1 MKHSKI
7 LILLM
12 ISFLLSCKGGD
23 PIPPYVYN
31 ANPHYAWG
39 YAEFYGAYYADNGI
53 KNNTLTVSLFSDSLT
68 LTDNGE
74 LVGYG
79 QFLFLEDVFVVPS
92 AISLTDGKYT
102 INETGEPFTAF
113 AGVNKTIDDEVYTL
127 GSYITYYEEN
137 ATKSKIKLISKGSFD
152 VKMINDTVCSIV
164 CDFKTSDSLQLK
176 GSFEAVLPH
185 FDQSLNPSKFVSR
198 NKYKFRLN

>member
-1 MKHSKI
+1 M
-7 LILLM
+7 LISL
-12 ISFLLSCKGGD
+12 LLSCKDGD

-39 YAEFYGAYYADNGI
+39 YAEFYGAYYANKGF

-68 LTDNGE
+68 LTDKGE

-79 QFLFLEDVFVVPS
+79 QYLFLEDVFVAPS
-92 AISLTDGKYT
+92 EVYLLEGKYT
-102 INETGEPFTAF
+102 INETGNPFTVF
-113 AGVNKTIDDEVYTL
+113 AGMNDTIDSEVYTI
-127 GSYITYYEEN
+127 GAYITYYEEN
-137 ATKSKIKLISKGSFD
+137 ATKSKIKLISKGTFD
-152 VKMINDTVCSIV
+152 VKVINDTIYNIV

-185 FDQSLNPSKFVSR
+185 FDQSLITEKFVSR
-198 NKYKFRLN
+198 NKFKFN